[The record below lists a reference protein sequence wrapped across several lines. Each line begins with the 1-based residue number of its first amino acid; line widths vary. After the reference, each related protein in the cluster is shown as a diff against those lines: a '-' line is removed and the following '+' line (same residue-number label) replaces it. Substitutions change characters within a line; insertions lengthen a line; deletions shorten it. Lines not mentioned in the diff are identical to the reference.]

1 MRCNA
6 EGDQALNPRQS
17 ARPNRLSELVQ
28 AIQQMQDAGV
38 GPDVWKIEGL
48 DRREDCEKIVTSA
61 RRNGR

>member
-1 MRCNA
+1 VRCNA
-6 EGDQALNPRQS
+6 EGDQALNLRQS

-28 AIQQMQDAGV
+28 AIQQMQDAA
-38 GPDVWKIEGL
+38 DVWKIEGL